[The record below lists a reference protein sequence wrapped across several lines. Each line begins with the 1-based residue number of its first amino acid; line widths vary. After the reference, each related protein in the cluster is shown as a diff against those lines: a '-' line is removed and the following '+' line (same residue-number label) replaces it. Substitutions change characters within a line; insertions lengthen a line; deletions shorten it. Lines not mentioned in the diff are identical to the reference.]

1 MVRDLEQT
9 TMAEVRSTWS
19 RQLQWISDLSRVGEQ
34 VASLQDMGAP
44 GADLENIL
52 YLRTVA
58 DADRILQS
66 VKKLQSDGGKV
77 RLSHDRRLQKH
88 PSPCLC
94 LRPVNVIQTRV

>member
-1 MVRDLEQT
+1 MIPSCKVGEFSEIGHPCLTYD
-9 TMAEVRSTWS
+9 RSNESLPT
-19 RQLQWISDLSRVGEQ
+19 VVNCFEQ
-34 VASLQDMGAP
+34 VASLQDFGAP

-77 RLSHDRRLQKH
+77 GHVCMLLAIS
-88 PSPCLC
+88 LC
-94 LRPVNVIQTRV
+94 FCISS

>member
-1 MVRDLEQT
+1 MTILDCF
-9 TMAEVRSTWS
+9 
-19 RQLQWISDLSRVGEQ
+19 EQ
-34 VASLQDMGAP
+34 VASLQDFGAP

-77 RLSHDRRLQKH
+77 GYLLMLLAISSCFPLPFELTCPRLNVPRLSASYAALRLQLQGE
-88 PSPCLC
+88 C
-94 LRPVNVIQTRV
+94 